1 MRTKSHT
8 GESKARA
15 VRQYYRNKE
24 HAKYYAPGKHSS
36 EDIWEAR
43 SDKLP
48 YGSAFSEAIDGP
60 TIDDDEWR
68 RQESERRK
76 GIREG
81 MGYEKAPSN

>member
-1 MRTKSHT
+1 MRTKSYT

-24 HAKYYAPGKHSS
+24 HAKYHAPGKPSS

-43 SDKLP
+43 SEKLP

-60 TIDDDEWR
+60 SIDDNEWR
-68 RQESERRK
+68 QQESERRR
-76 GIREG
+76 GIRADLGFDKSQE
-81 MGYEKAPSN
+81 S